1 MPFVRGER
9 AGLLPALVRLATSH
23 AQHDRRWL
31 RGLQRRLACDAAP
44 LMRYNAPGDVHEAHD
59 CPTPAARTV
68 DAFGMLVRHVQAHVI
83 RGRARTR
90 ASVGRR
96 RQASSTAMGQVQGP
110 Q

>member
-23 AQHDRRWL
+23 AQPDRRWM

-68 DAFGMLVRHVQAHVI
+68 DAFGMLVRHVQAHV
-83 RGRARTR
+83 RARTR

-96 RQASSTAMGQVQGP
+96 RQVSSTATGQAQGP
-110 Q
+110 E